1 MENQNNKANAFQH
14 KRQPQGTENI
24 AQSKRIFSVLG
35 SKPKTLRMVEVETG
49 IKIRSI
55 SWRVFDLQKED
66 RIKVVFKDICPI
78 SKHRA
83 GFYTTNPDLF
93 PAIVEPS
100 NTDKL

>member
-1 MENQNNKANAFQH
+1 MENQNNKADVIQH
-14 KRQPQGTENI
+14 KRPPQDTENI
-24 AQSKRIFSVLG
+24 AQSKSIFSVLS

-83 GFYTTNPDLF
+83 VFYSTKNP
-93 PAIVEPS
+93 
-100 NTDKL
+100 N